1 MYESTLCTQC
11 ITCHTSFSSV
21 GIDSPIG
28 IDSSVR
34 INSSLGT
41 DSSLGIDSSKGID
54 SWLLDSS
61 SKCQNELQFT
71 IPNFEE
77 LAHLYYKPTFTGP
90 GKGVVPP

>member
-1 MYESTLCTQC
+1 MHSVHNLSHF
-11 ITCHTSFSSV
+11 IFFSEIDFPI
-21 GIDSPIG
+21 GIDSSLG

-77 LAHLYYKPTFTGP
+77 LAHL
-90 GKGVVPP
+90 